1 MSYSTDLPPYFF
13 AKDSHD
19 KALAMIELDKNKT
32 IENLG
37 RYYSELMD
45 ERGRLKLKG
54 MNLKNIMNG
63 KNYNS
68 NKGLQLLGL
77 KDTLESRLSE
87 LDTQIESTR
96 QYLDE
101 VRKLP
106 PECAPPGYIARI
118 ASMRKNTLSSRRTPF
133 SRRKNRKS
141 RRARKTRR
149 NSK

>member
-1 MSYSTDLPPYFF
+1 MLYSTDLPPFF
-13 AKDSHD
+13 FTKDSHD

-37 RYYSELMD
+37 RYYSELKE
-45 ERGRLKLKG
+45 ERVHLKLKG
-54 MNLKNIMNG
+54 MNITSKLNSKE
-63 KNYNS
+63 YNS
-68 NKGLQLLGL
+68 NQGLQMLGARDSIENRI
-77 KDTLESRLSE
+77 KE
-87 LDTQIESTR
+87 LDIQIESTL
-96 QYLDE
+96 QYLDQ

-106 PECAPPGYIARI
+106 PECAPAGYIARI

-149 NSK
+149 N